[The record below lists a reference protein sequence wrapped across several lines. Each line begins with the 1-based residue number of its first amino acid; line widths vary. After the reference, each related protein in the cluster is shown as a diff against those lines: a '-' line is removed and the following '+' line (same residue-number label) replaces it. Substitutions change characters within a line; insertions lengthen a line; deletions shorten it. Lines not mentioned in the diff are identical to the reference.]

1 MDLSLAKNNK
11 MVLFDVDGVMTDGSI
26 FMSDEG
32 ELLKSFN
39 VKDGLAIE
47 LLHSHGFITGVI
59 SGKTS
64 NALTR
69 RCKELGFDITIT
81 GCKNKL
87 PELSSLC
94 EKYKVNLDEIA
105 FCGDDILDVPV
116 FEHVGLAV
124 APSDAYTLALESADW
139 IMNACGGK
147 GMVREFTDI
156 LITSKFGCNL
166 KEAYQPLLNKIQSN
180 NLKGIEQ

>member
-1 MDLSLAKNNK
+1 MDLSLVKHIK
-11 MVLFDVDGVMTDGSI
+11 MVLFDVDGVMTAGTIFIADDGEV
-26 FMSDEG
+26 F
-32 ELLKSFN
+32 KSFN
-39 VKDGLAIE
+39 VRDGLAME

-69 RCKELGFDITIT
+69 RCKELGFDIIST

-94 EKYKVNLDEIA
+94 EKCKVQLDEIA

-124 APSDAYTLALESADW
+124 APSDAYSLALESADW
-139 IMNACGGK
+139 IMTACGGK

-156 LITSKFGCNL
+156 LITSTFVFNL
-166 KEAYQPLLNKIQSN
+166 KEAYLLLLNKIKTN
-180 NLKGIEQ
+180 NLERMVQ